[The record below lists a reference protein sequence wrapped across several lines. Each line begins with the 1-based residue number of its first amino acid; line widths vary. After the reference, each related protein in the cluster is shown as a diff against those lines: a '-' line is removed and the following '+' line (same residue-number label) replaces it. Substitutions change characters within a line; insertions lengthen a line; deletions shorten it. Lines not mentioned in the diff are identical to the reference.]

1 MFYLIPILVFISF
14 LVGFFIQRFLV
25 EKKIGSV
32 KEYVT
37 QIKEDARKKW
47 VRERNEELKRFNEEL
62 ERERDRVEKDNKDK
76 LKVLKRQEKKLTDKE
91 ISLDRQVKLLSERE
105 KELLRREK
113 DVMSKEKIVRAKT
126 ERVDQLISEENQR
139 LESVAKMTIEEA
151 KQVLLENLKAEAKLE
166 SAKTIK
172 EIKEKTLKEANRIAR
187 AIIADAIQRCAVEV
201 VADTTVSVVPL
212 QSDDMKGRIIGREG
226 RNIRTFENLTGVEV
240 IIDDTP
246 GAVTLSSFDPLRRE
260 IARLVMEKLVTDGRI
275 QPAKIEGAIK
285 RVQDNFEETLRSI
298 GEEVTLELGIIGMA
312 PEVLT
317 RIGMMKFRTSYGQN
331 LLQHSKEVAYL
342 CGIMA
347 GELELDSAVAKRAG
361 LLHDIGKVI
370 EAGFEGPHAK
380 IGSELASKHN
390 ESEVVVNAIA
400 SHHEEDEFASPVAVL
415 VHAADTISS
424 SRPGARRESV
434 EAYIRRLE
442 NLEQIASSFDG
453 VERSFAIQAGREV
466 RVMVVPEK
474 VSDFKAKELANEIA
488 QKIEQELQY
497 PGQIRV
503 TVIREVRAIEV
514 AK

>member
-1 MFYLIPILVFISF
+1 MFYLIPILIVISF
-14 LVGFFIQRFLV
+14 LLGFFIQRILI
-25 EKKIGSV
+25 ERKIGSV

-37 QIKEDARKKW
+37 RIKEDARKKW
-47 VRERNEELKRFNEEL
+47 GRERSEGQKRFKEDL
-62 ERERDRVEKDNKDK
+62 DRERDRFEKEKKDK
-76 LKVLKRQEKKLTDKE
+76 LKVLKRLERKLTDKE
-91 ISLDRQVKLLSERE
+91 ISLDRQVKLITERE

-113 DVMSKEKIVRAKT
+113 DILSKEKIVRAKT
-126 ERVDQLISEENQR
+126 ERVDQLIAEENRR
-139 LESVAKMTIEEA
+139 LENIAKMTISEA
-151 KQVLLENLKAEAKLE
+151 KKALFENLKAEARLE
-166 SAKTIK
+166 AAKTVK
-172 EIKEKTLKEANRIAR
+172 EIKEKTMKEANRVAR
-187 AIIADAIQRCAVEV
+187 AIIADSIQRCAVDV

-212 QSDDMKGRIIGREG
+212 PSDDMKGRIIGREG

-246 GAVTLSSFDPLRRE
+246 GTVTLSSFDPMRRE
-260 IARLVMEKLVTDGRI
+260 IARLAMEKLVTDGRI
-275 QPAKIEGAIK
+275 QPTKIENAIEK
-285 RVQDNFEETLRSI
+285 VQEGFDETLQSI
-298 GEEVTLELGIIGMA
+298 GEETALELGIIGMA
-312 PEVLT
+312 PEILA

-380 IGSELASKHN
+380 IGAELASKNN

-442 NLEQIASSFDG
+442 NLEQIASAFDG

-466 RVMVVPEK
+466 RVMVMPER
-474 VSDFKAKELANEIA
+474 VNDFKAKELATEIA
-488 QKIEQELQY
+488 KKIEEELQY
-497 PGQIRV
+497 PGQIKV
-503 TVIREVRAIEV
+503 TVIREVRAIEI